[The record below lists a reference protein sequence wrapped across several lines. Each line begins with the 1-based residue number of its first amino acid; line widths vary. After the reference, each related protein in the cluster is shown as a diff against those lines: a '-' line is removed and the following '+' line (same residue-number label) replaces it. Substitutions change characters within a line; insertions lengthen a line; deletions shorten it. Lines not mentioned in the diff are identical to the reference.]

1 MRNTVS
7 TESRGKFFYGYV
19 IVIASFLIMAVSS
32 GAIYSFS
39 VFFEPLQTQFGWS
52 RAVTSGAFSAFVVLN
67 GVMAIGAGRL
77 NDRFGPRIVLTISGL
92 VLGLGFVFMSRITA
106 VWQLYLAYG
115 LAIAAGFSGAPVPL
129 MSTVARWFQH
139 RRGLMTGIVM
149 AGTGI
154 GTMVMPPFANW
165 LVYRS
170 DWRTSYLVFGLM
182 LMAVILLAA
191 QFMRRDPAKHG
202 LLPFGMVESGA
213 GREAGHPAHQGLLL
227 SEAVRTR
234 QFWLL
239 CLALM
244 GFGYALQSVMVHIV
258 IHGRGL
264 GLTPASAA
272 TIMTMIGAMGFAG
285 RIGVG
290 HIADRSGARQPLIL
304 VLCALSLSLFGLA
317 FVAESW
323 AVRVF
328 AVLFGFVYGGTVPL
342 FSYSV
347 AEQFGLRAHGVILG
361 IVTCCVGIGSAVGPI
376 VTGYGYDRLGTYTLS
391 FAICGAVTALSTLC
405 ALLVRTPTSNT
416 GSPSA
421 SSDR

>member
-1 MRNTVS
+1 MRDTKS
-7 TESRGKFFYGYV
+7 TDPPGRLFYGYV

-67 GVMAIGAGRL
+67 GAMAIGAGRL

-92 VLGLGFVFMSRITA
+92 VLGLGFVMMSRITA
-106 VWQLYLAYG
+106 VWQLYFAYG
-115 LAIAAGFSGAPVPL
+115 VVIAAGFSGAPVPL
-129 MSTVARWFQH
+129 MSTVARWFHQ

-170 DWRTSYLVFGLM
+170 DWRTSYLVFGLI
-182 LMAVILLAA
+182 LTVVILLAA
-191 QFMRRDPAKHG
+191 QFMRRDPSKHG
-202 LLPFGMVESGA
+202 LLPLGMSEPA
-213 GREAGHPAHQGLLL
+213 MGREAKNPSHTGFSL
-227 SEAVRTR
+227 SEAIRTR

-239 CLALM
+239 CLALT

-258 IHGRGL
+258 IHGRGV

-272 TIMTMIGAMGFAG
+272 AIMTIIGAMGFVG

-290 HIADRSGARQPLIL
+290 HIADRLGARRPLIL
-304 VLCALSLSLFGLA
+304 VLCVLSLSLFWLA
-317 FVAESW
+317 FAAESW
-323 AVRVF
+323 AVRAF
-328 AVLFGFVYGGTVPL
+328 AVLFGFVYGGTIPL
-342 FSYSV
+342 FSYAV

-361 IVTCCVGIGSAVGPI
+361 IVTCSVGMGSAIGPI
-376 VTGYGYDRLGTYTLS
+376 VTGYGFDQLGTYTLS
-391 FAICGAVTALSTLC
+391 FAICGGVTALSTLL
-405 ALLVRTPTSNT
+405 ALLVHTPKSTTDPS
-416 GSPSA
+416 SA
-421 SSDR
+421 SRN